1 MLDDRPVLRERIL
14 ATATFSG
21 IALATVFALD
31 FIVTG
36 GFDLGARR
44 SASTYFEPLLAAS
57 ITAPPPSSTVTAL
70 AWTDPSVLYDPRI
83 IEEAPPVADL
93 IDAGATNEPGEQ
105 IAAPSEE
112 QLYREIEAL
121 YAEQDARAA
130 QATADIERLTA
141 RSDDDAQPIYD
152 ARDLNPDPTA
162 PDTQ

>member
-1 MLDDRPVLRERIL
+1 MLDDRPALRERIL

-57 ITAPPPSSTVTAL
+57 ITAPPPSTTVTAV
-70 AWTDPSVLYDPRI
+70 AWTDPSVLNDPRM

-93 IDAGATNEPGEQ
+93 IGAAATTEPGEQ
-105 IAAPSEE
+105 IVAPSEE

-121 YAEQDARAA
+121 YAEQDARA
-130 QATADIERLTA
+130 QAADDIERLTA
-141 RSDDDAQPIYD
+141 RSDDHAQPIYD

-162 PDTQ
+162 PDTQW